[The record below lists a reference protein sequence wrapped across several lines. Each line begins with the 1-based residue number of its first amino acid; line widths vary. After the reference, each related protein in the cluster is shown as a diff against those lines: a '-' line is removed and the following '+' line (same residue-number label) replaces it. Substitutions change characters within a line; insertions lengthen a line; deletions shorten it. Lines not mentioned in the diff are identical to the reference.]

1 MICKVEFAK
10 KLYLLAADQG
20 DVNAQYNLAYMFVQ
34 GLGVKQDL
42 SKALKWAQLA
52 SDQGDEMAMSLRDFC
67 VNKLRE

>member
-1 MICKVEFAK
+1 
-10 KLYLLAADQG
+10 
-20 DVNAQYNLAYMFVQ
+20 MFVQ